1 MSPLFFSTGQPC
13 PGTWV
18 SFDDMLRFGKMQLIY
33 HSRVNLN
40 LSPLLMVPGQSVFW
54 YYLHACGALFSC
66 LLVFSLPL
74 WETWT
79 YLTSWKKEENFTIF
93 SQIVSDEWGPRQMFS
108 FSPPL
113 PNLIFK
119 GPRNWAFMSCAINE
133 IFHMKKNEGHCNDN
147 TVLGRSFGHS
157 FKKISPF

>member
-13 PGTWV
+13 PGTRV
-18 SFDDMLRFGKMQLIY
+18 SFDDMFGKMQLIH
-33 HSRVNLN
+33 HSRVDLN
-40 LSPLLMVPGQSVFW
+40 LISLLMVPGQSVF
-54 YYLHACGALFSC
+54 LFACMRGIIFLSFSFF
-66 LLVFSLPL
+66 LAL

-147 TVLGRSFGHS
+147 TVLGRSFGHF
-157 FKKISPF
+157 FKTICPF